1 MPLRRYADFSGRSR
15 RMEYWMFYL
24 FLVLVTGAI
33 VFGAMMIGD
42 ALGLSTKRLEDQ
54 PSDWAQYTVYA
65 LFGFWA
71 AMVIPYLAVLV
82 RRLHD
87 SDKTGWWLL
96 IYFVPFGGII
106 LFIFTVLDG
115 TSGPN
120 RFGEDPKQE
129 AYHAEIFA

>member
-24 FLVLVTGAI
+24 FLLLVSGAI
-33 VFGAMMIGD
+33 FFGSMMIGD
-42 ALGLSTKRLEDQ
+42 ALGLPGKPMADR
-54 PSDWAQYTVYA
+54 PSDWAMYTVYA
-65 LFGFWA
+65 LFAFWA
-71 AMVIPYLAVLV
+71 AMLIPYLAVLV

-87 SDKTGWWLL
+87 SDKSGLWLL
-96 IYFVPFGGII
+96 IYFVPFGGIV
-106 LFIFTVLDG
+106 LFVFTVIDG

-129 AYHAEIFA
+129 EYHTEIFA